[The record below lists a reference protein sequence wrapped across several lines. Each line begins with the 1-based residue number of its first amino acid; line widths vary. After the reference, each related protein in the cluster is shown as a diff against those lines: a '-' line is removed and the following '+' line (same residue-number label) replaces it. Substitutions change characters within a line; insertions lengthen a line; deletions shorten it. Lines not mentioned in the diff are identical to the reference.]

1 MKKIIEI
8 LWNITGLMSTIFVV
22 TALTCPA
29 YTVKML
35 NAIQI
40 LIARYV

>member
-1 MKKIIEI
+1 MKKTLEI
-8 LWNITGLMSTIFVV
+8 LWNITGILSTIFVV

-35 NAIQI
+35 NAIQT
-40 LIARYV
+40 LIV